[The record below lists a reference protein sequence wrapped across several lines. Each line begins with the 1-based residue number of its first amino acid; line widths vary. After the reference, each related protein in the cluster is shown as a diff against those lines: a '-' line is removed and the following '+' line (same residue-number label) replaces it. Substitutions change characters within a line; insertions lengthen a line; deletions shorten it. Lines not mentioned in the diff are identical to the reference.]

1 MLEVTILT
9 LCVTL
14 MIMVMIRK
22 GIQVT
27 MKNLKIQVRYFLRI
41 TTLKETILEK

>member
-22 GIQVT
+22 WIQVT